1 MRLLAFQESHL
12 LSKSGIERAGAFEK
26 GLQEVWPRLLGDTA
40 AAEEGAFEPCG
51 QGALGSIGI
60 GRHRPG

>member
-1 MRLLAFQESHL
+1 M